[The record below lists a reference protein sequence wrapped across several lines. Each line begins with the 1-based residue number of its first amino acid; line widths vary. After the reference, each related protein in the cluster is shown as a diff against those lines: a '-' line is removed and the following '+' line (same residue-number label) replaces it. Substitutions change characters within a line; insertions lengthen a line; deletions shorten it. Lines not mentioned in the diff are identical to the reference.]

1 MSRYLLKKLSDV
13 FCTIFSGE
21 WGSEPQDDVND
32 VSVLRT
38 TNFTNSGLINYEN
51 VIKRDIDKEKIK
63 AKHLKYGDIIIEKS
77 GGSDNQPVGRVVYFD
92 NSDEVY
98 LCNNFTSV
106 LRTDNNIVKSKYVFY
121 FMFFQHQCGVTQLL
135 QNKTTG
141 IRNLQ
146 LKRYMNI
153 MIPLPLLETQ
163 SKIADVL
170 DKAKSLIDLRKKQI
184 EKMDLLIKSK
194 FIEMF
199 GDPVTNPFGF
209 ETRCLRE
216 FYDSTDSIKCGPFG
230 SALKKG
236 EYVASGIPVWVMDN
250 ITKQGNFNDF
260 VFLWITQEKYCE
272 LSSYKVRNGDVIISR
287 AGTVGKMC
295 VVNSKYDESIIST
308 NLVRLRLGR
317 DLVPL
322 YFVFLIT
329 IFGNKICRFSTG
341 QDGAFTHMNTTVLNS
356 IQFPYPPISLQ
367 KKFVSFV
374 ESVEKHKLLQQQAL
388 NKMEMNYKSLM
399 QEYFG

>member
-1 MSRYLLKKLSDV
+1 M
-13 FCTIFSGE
+13 
-21 WGSEPQDDVND
+21 
-32 VSVLRT
+32 
-38 TNFTNSGLINYEN
+38 
-51 VIKRDIDKEKIK
+51 
-63 AKHLKYGDIIIEKS
+63 
-77 GGSDNQPVGRVVYFD
+77 
-92 NSDEVY
+92 
-98 LCNNFTSV
+98 
-106 LRTDNNIVKSKYVFY
+106 
-121 FMFFQHQCGVTQLL
+121 
-135 QNKTTG
+135 
-141 IRNLQ
+141 
-146 LKRYMNI
+146 
-153 MIPLPLLETQ
+153 
-163 SKIADVL
+163 
-170 DKAKSLIDLRKKQI
+170 
-184 EKMDLLIKSK
+184 
-194 FIEMF
+194 
-199 GDPVTNPFGF
+199 
-209 ETRCLRE
+209 
-216 FYDSTDSIKCGPFG
+216 
-230 SALKKG
+230 
-236 EYVASGIPVWVMDN
+236 ASGIPVWVMDN

>member
-1 MSRYLLKKLSDV
+1 MSKWPV
-13 FCTIFSGE
+13 F
-21 WGSEPQDDVND
+21 
-32 VSVLRT
+32 
-38 TNFTNSGLINYEN
+38 
-51 VIKRDIDKEKIK
+51 KIK
-63 AKHLKYGDIIIEKS
+63 QINQYKGNSVNPALSPNLFFELYSVPSFDNDFPEIVKGAQIGSTKQSVQKGDVLLCKINPRINRVWCVAQYTNNPLIASSEWIIIRNQNIHSKYLQWYLKS
-77 GGSDNQPVGRVVYFD
+77 DNFRNLIMAHVTGIGGSLTRAQPKQVGEYPIPVPPFD
-92 NSDEVY
+92 
-98 LCNNFTSV
+98 
-106 LRTDNNIVKSKYVFY
+106 
-121 FMFFQHQCGVTQLL
+121 L
-135 QNKTTG
+135 QK
-141 IRNLQ
+141 
-146 LKRYMNI
+146 
-153 MIPLPLLETQ
+153 
-163 SKIADVL
+163 KIADVL

-216 FYDSTDSIKCGPFG
+216 LYDSTDSIKCGPFG

-374 ESVEKHKLLQQQAL
+374 DSVEKHKLLQQQAL